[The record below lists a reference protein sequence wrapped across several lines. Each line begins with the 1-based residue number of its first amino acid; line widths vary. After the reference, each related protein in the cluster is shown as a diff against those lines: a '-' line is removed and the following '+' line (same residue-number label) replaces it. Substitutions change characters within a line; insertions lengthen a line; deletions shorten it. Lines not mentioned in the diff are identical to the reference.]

1 MVFYEHTRA
10 SKILFFYSEC
20 GGLLYGNEGVVSRP
34 LAPNYA
40 NEGNSYCKWTLQQE
54 QAGTGFNVSKQINK

>member
-1 MVFYEHTRA
+1 MSITGHLKFYFSTD
-10 SKILFFYSEC
+10 YSEC

-54 QAGTGFNVSKQINK
+54 QAGTGFNVSK